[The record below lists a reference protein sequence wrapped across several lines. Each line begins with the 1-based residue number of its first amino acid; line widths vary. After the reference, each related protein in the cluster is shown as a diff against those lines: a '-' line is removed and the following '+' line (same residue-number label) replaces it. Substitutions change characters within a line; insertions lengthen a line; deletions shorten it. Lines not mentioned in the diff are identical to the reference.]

1 MSTFV
6 LALALVAYG
15 VSTMSFVAH
24 LATRRASLATT
35 GLTALSVGIV
45 VHIVGKALRIAVVGT
60 LPVFDGNEALGALAL
75 VVAVLFVVAARR
87 YRVPTLGAF
96 AAPLVVVTLAASL
109 AFSGEPGAVPTALRS
124 AWFPVHLLLAI
135 SAEACLSV
143 AGINAAAFL
152 VQEARLKQKRP
163 GPTLKLLP
171 PLHLLEE
178 ITYRFVA
185 VGLLLLSLAI
195 VAGSLFAKQ
204 MWGAYWSWDP
214 KQCFTMTTW
223 LWFAAILHA
232 RVTAGWRGRKA
243 AWMTLTG
250 TALLIFAIV
259 GLSAFVPTRHGGS
272 FDGQKNAPSLTSTT
286 TSSSMPPPTM
296 NVAGHGGAR

>member
-1 MSTFV
+1 MTTLV
-6 LALALVAYG
+6 LALALVAYA
-15 VSTMSFVAH
+15 VSTAAFIAH
-24 LATRRASLATT
+24 LATRRASLATH
-35 GLTALSVGIV
+35 GLTALSAGIV
-45 VHIVGKALRIAVVGT
+45 LHVIGKALRLVALGT

-75 VVAVLFVVAARR
+75 VVAVLFVGAARR
-87 YRVPTLGAF
+87 YRVPALGAF
-96 AAPLVVVTLAASL
+96 ATPLVVVTLAASL
-109 AFSGEPGAVPTALRS
+109 AFSSEPGVVPAALRS

-143 AGINAAAFL
+143 AGVNAAAFL
-152 VQEARLKQKRP
+152 VQEARLKKKRP
-163 GPTLKLLP
+163 GPGLKLLP

-178 ITYRFVA
+178 ITFRFVA

-232 RVTAGWRGRKA
+232 RVTSGWRGRKA

-250 TALLIFAIV
+250 TALLIVAIV
-259 GLSAFVPTRHGGS
+259 GLAAFVPTRHGGS
-272 FDGQKNAPSLTSTT
+272 FDGQKNAPTLTST
-286 TSSSMPPPTM
+286 
-296 NVAGHGGAR
+296 NDGGAR